1 MPEKTP
7 MSFYENAR
15 LLIDGKLVAA
25 SGGRTFENINPA
37 TEEVLGLVPDASV
50 EDAERAIA
58 AARRAFDESD
68 WATNHALRARCLR
81 QLRDGLQERLE
92 ELRKI
97 TVAEVGCP
105 IQMTAGPG
113 LDDPVKWLGD
123 YADYLEKFE
132 WRLDAGV
139 AEVMGN
145 RTQRWIYREP
155 IGVLGAIT
163 PWNVPNDINL
173 KKLGWAMAAGCTVVM
188 KAAPSTSWCANFL
201 GEVIATKTD
210 VPAGAVNILSTS
222 NNDVGEKITND
233 RRVDIIGFT
242 GSTAVGKRILEVC
255 ASQVKPALLELGGK
269 SAAILLDDFDASAST
284 EALIGAGTLNN
295 GQACA
300 AQTRILA
307 PRARYSEIT
316 EALAATLGAMKV
328 GDNMDPE
335 TRIGPLVAERQ
346 RDRVAGMLA
355 RAKAAGARA
364 LCGGGRPAGLDR
376 GWFIEPTLFTE
387 VDNTMEIARE
397 EIFGPVLVAI
407 PYDDED
413 HAVAIANDSP
423 FGLGGGIW
431 TEDSERGA
439 AIATR
444 LRTGAI
450 TINHAMLLDFNC
462 PFGGFKRSGLGRELG
477 AEGIDSYVELQS
489 IIFPLAG
496 QAAASE

>member
-1 MPEKTP
+1 MQDMERRDQLFIGGEWVAP
-7 MSFYENAR
+7 NASGSLDVISPVSEER
-15 LLIDGKLVAA
+15 IACVPDPDEVDVDRAVAA
-25 SGGRTFENINPA
+25 AREAFDHGPFPHWSP
-37 TEEVLGLVPDASV
+37 
-50 EDAERAIA
+50 AERAAAIRRLSAAITKRGPEITETIA
-58 AARRAFDESD
+58 RQNGAPIQSAFGTQVFAATMALDACAKISESYPFEEDRTGAMGQRVRIRRAPVGVC
-68 WATNHALRARCLR
+68 ALV
-81 QLRDGLQERLE
+81 
-92 ELRKI
+92 I
-97 TVAEVGCP
+97 
-105 IQMTAGPG
+105 
-113 LDDPVKWLGD
+113 
-123 YADYLEKFE
+123 
-132 WRLDAGV
+132 
-139 AEVMGN
+139 
-145 RTQRWIYREP
+145 
-155 IGVLGAIT
+155 
-163 PWNVPNDINL
+163 PWNVPL
-173 KKLGWAMAAGCTVVM
+173 YLAVTKLGPALAAGCTAVL
-188 KAAPSTSWCANFL
+188 KPAPETAL
-201 GEVIATKTD
+201 DPYLLADAILEAEIPPGVINIVT
-210 VPAGAVNILSTS
+210 AGRNASEALVRHP
-222 NNDVGEKITND
+222 G
-233 RRVDIIGFT
+233 VDKVSFT
-242 GSTAVGKRILEVC
+242 GSSATGARIAEICGSQIKRC
-255 ASQVKPALLELGGK
+255 TLELGGK

-355 RAKAAGARA
+355 RAKEAGARA
-364 LCGGGRPAGLDR
+364 LCGGGRPADLDR

-439 AIATR
+439 AVATR
-444 LRTGAI
+444 LRSGAI

-477 AEGIDSYVELQS
+477 PEGIDSYVELQS
-489 IIFPLAG
+489 IIFSPAG
-496 QAAASE
+496 QAAASG